1 MTDDML
7 RINNEQ
13 TNLLRTAIKDRL
25 ETGNPTSDS
34 MFDEISRLNNELV
47 DIHREL
53 AGKNTELEKQV
64 EERTRELRE
73 TQEQLI
79 RQEKLAVLG
88 QMAGSVGH
96 ELRNPLT
103 VITSAIYYLKL
114 VQPDADGK
122 VKKYLNVIETETR
135 TAEKIITDLLDFAR
149 IKSVDVEA
157 VSASE
162 LVMRILE
169 RYPARDSISVS
180 IEIPEDLPMFY
191 ADPRQMEQVLSNLV
205 INACQAMPEG
215 GQLSVIGKQLSVKTE
230 SLITDTSTTLSTSH
244 WVLITV
250 RDSGVGIP
258 PENMKKIFEPLFT
271 TKTKGIGLGLA
282 VSQKLAEANGGRIEV
297 QSEAGK
303 GSTFT
308 LILPVKQ
315 NDT

>member
-25 ETGNPTSDS
+25 ETGSPTPDS

-53 AGKNTELEKQV
+53 AGKNTELEKRV

-96 ELRNPLT
+96 ELRNPLA
-103 VITSAIYYLKL
+103 VITSALYYLKL

-122 VKKYLNVIETETR
+122 VKKYLNIIETETR
-135 TAEKIITDLLDFAR
+135 TAEKIINDLLDFAR

-162 LVMRILE
+162 LVIRILE
-169 RYPARDSISVS
+169 RYHVPEAVSVR
-180 IEIPEDLPMFY
+180 IEIPEDLPKFY
-191 ADPRQMEQVLSNLV
+191 ADPRQMDQVLSNLV
-205 INACQAMPEG
+205 INACQAMSAG
-215 GQLSVIGKQLSVKTE
+215 GE
-230 SLITDTSTTLSTSH
+230 LIITAYQQDKMIAIAVNDT
-244 WVLITV
+244 
-250 RDSGVGIP
+250 GEGIP
-258 PENMKKIFEPLFT
+258 QENMKKIFEPLFT
-271 TKTKGIGLGLA
+271 TKSKGIGLGLA

-308 LILPVKQ
+308 LVLPIR
-315 NDT
+315 N